1 MDLPPLVIMGVSGTG
16 KTLIGRRLAAELGVE
31 FVDADDLHS
40 QDNKSKMRAGVPLD
54 DEDRWPW
61 LKSVASELTS
71 TPPPIVA
78 CSALRRSYRDYLR
91 TQAPA
96 TFFVHL
102 TGDREIIVEH
112 LARRSHEFMSP
123 TLVDSQLETLE
134 PLTVEEAHFLAPID
148 LSPAEV
154 RRYIIERLPHAT

>member
-16 KTLIGRRLAAELGVE
+16 KTLIGRRLAAELKLA

-40 QDNKSKMRAGVPLD
+40 PDNKAKMHAGVPLT

-61 LKSVASELTS
+61 LRNVANELS
-71 TPPPIVA
+71 ATPPPVVA

-91 TQAPA
+91 EQAPD

-123 TLVDSQLETLE
+123 TLIDSQLETLE
-134 PLTVEEAHFLAPID
+134 ALTVEEAHFLAPIN

-154 RRYIIERLPHAT
+154 CRYIMERLPFAD